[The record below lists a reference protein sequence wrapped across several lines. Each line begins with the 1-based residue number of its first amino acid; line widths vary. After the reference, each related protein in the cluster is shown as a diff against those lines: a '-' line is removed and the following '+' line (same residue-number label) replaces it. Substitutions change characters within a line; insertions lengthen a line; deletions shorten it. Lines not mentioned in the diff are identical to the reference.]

1 MESKN
6 NQTGSQ
12 EIKPGRGGKR
22 QGAGRPKRAGATPT
36 QAQADQVEAAR
47 RAYDSKLAV
56 RTETPPP
63 PTPTQA
69 AQVEEPSAVTETR
82 SMVSD
87 CGTIPRPHDAQG
99 GCCWRRVAGVELV
112 EKKGT
117 VRVTWYPIL
126 IDGSR
131 GPQVYSTL
139 DEWAA
144 SGGGIP
150 VENPVLRSG
159 HVVYRLRL
167 SDGTV
172 SDQIIRQP
180 VKAYAKLMNLPLPLP
195 AHLTPLERPPLCPPS
210 LVMPE
215 RSRAD
220 DVRENIRLFDWKF
233 PTAKDADD
241 LIEQYETLLATRT
254 EREMA
259 EAKRH
264 ADMLERQAEQARLR
278 KVGDFNRLMDSGA

>member
-1 MESKN
+1 MV
-6 NQTGSQ
+6 
-12 EIKPGRGGKR
+12 PPLDCRDVGREHL
-22 QGAGRPKRAGATPT
+22 
-36 QAQADQVEAAR
+36 AD
-47 RAYDSKLAV
+47 
-56 RTETPPP
+56 
-63 PTPTQA
+63 
-69 AQVEEPSAVTETR
+69 
-82 SMVSD
+82 
-87 CGTIPRPHDAQG
+87 G
-99 GCCWRRVAGVELV
+99 GCCWRRVTGVELV
-112 EKKGT
+112 E
-117 VRVTWYPIL
+117 VRGVVSVLWRAVL
-126 IDGSR
+126 IDGTAS
-131 GPQVYSTL
+131 QQYKYSL
-139 DEWAA
+139 DQWQAV
-144 SGGGIP
+144 GGGIP

-167 SDGTV
+167 SDGTL
-172 SDQIIRQP
+172 SAQIIRQP
-180 VKAYAKLMNLPLPLP
+180 VKAYAAMMNLPLPLP

-233 PTAKDADD
+233 PTAKDDDD
-241 LIEQYETLLATRT
+241 LIEQYETHLATRT

>member
-1 MESKN
+1 M
-6 NQTGSQ
+6 
-12 EIKPGRGGKR
+12 
-22 QGAGRPKRAGATPT
+22 
-36 QAQADQVEAAR
+36 
-47 RAYDSKLAV
+47 
-56 RTETPPP
+56 
-63 PTPTQA
+63 
-69 AQVEEPSAVTETR
+69 
-82 SMVSD
+82 
-87 CGTIPRPHDAQG
+87 
-99 GCCWRRVAGVELV
+99 AGVELV

-144 SGGGIP
+144 SGGGTP

-215 RSRAD
+215 RTKAD
-220 DVRENIRLFDWKF
+220 DVRDKAKAFDWKF
-233 PTAKDADD
+233 PTAKDDDD
-241 LIEQYETLLATRT
+241 LIEQYETCLATRT